1 MFNKL
6 AFRNVKRSLSDYFVY
21 LITMVLISSLMF
33 AFNSMIFSKDILG
46 IFSMAGVLGAMVAL
60 ATVFIIIV
68 IAWLINYMIKFMMQK
83 RSKEFGIYSLLGM
96 KKKEIAW
103 LFIRENQIIGILSF
117 LLGILPGIF
126 LQQVFQTVFFSILGN
141 DYSIKFEFNIYGFL
155 LTTFLY
161 LFIYA
166 IALFKNKRKLKKM
179 TINQMMSFEKENE
192 NITEKHSKIKTVF
205 FFVSII
211 YIIAFDI
218 IIFMG
223 KFGIKSIWVY
233 LGLLVVSIYLFYGG
247 ISSFVVNYINKR
259 KNGVFKGSNLFLL
272 RQFSSKIKTME
283 FTMSTLTILFTF
295 AILGSSVSMMF
306 NDFLD
311 KRMDYQLPF
320 DVIVFSDDV
329 NDKFEKY
336 IDIINQNNK
345 IDDKLVYNIYEN
357 KTDDVNNYLRKEFN
371 YPRRDNGKITESE
384 YFDYDTFMKVSD
396 YNRLRKMLG
405 YEEVHLSDEQ
415 FVIQCKDTIKTN
427 MQDYFKNRNITIKG
441 KNLKCNGYYTE
452 AFAQRM
458 HNGADYVIV
467 VSDNITES
475 MNKFYSCLAVDIAGK
490 AAEGLQEKLD
500 NVKNYYNEDGDYLG
514 KITLGFGTDQI
525 ITCTDIVLVQTNM
538 TEEMKFILSSVSFPF
553 IYIALVF
560 VCVGFTI
567 LAVQQI
573 SDSIKHKY
581 RYEVLSKLGLKDRE
595 IDKIVFKQLLVYYL
609 LPLIVAVIISSV
621 LALYISGKFIY
632 YTGVQ
637 TSTPFYYLV
646 SVLLLFIVY
655 TIYFILTYVE
665 FKRSLRKS

>member
-1 MFNKL
+1 
-6 AFRNVKRSLSDYFVY
+6 
-21 LITMVLISSLMF
+21 
-33 AFNSMIFSKDILG
+33 
-46 IFSMAGVLGAMVAL
+46 
-60 ATVFIIIV
+60 
-68 IAWLINYMIKFMMQK
+68 
-83 RSKEFGIYSLLGM
+83 
-96 KKKEIAW
+96 
-103 LFIRENQIIGILSF
+103 
-117 LLGILPGIF
+117 
-126 LQQVFQTVFFSILGN
+126 
-141 DYSIKFEFNIYGFL
+141 
-155 LTTFLY
+155 
-161 LFIYA
+161 
-166 IALFKNKRKLKKM
+166 
-179 TINQMMSFEKENE
+179 
-192 NITEKHSKIKTVF
+192 
-205 FFVSII
+205 
-211 YIIAFDI
+211 
-218 IIFMG
+218 
-223 KFGIKSIWVY
+223 
-233 LGLLVVSIYLFYGG
+233 
-247 ISSFVVNYINKR
+247 
-259 KNGVFKGSNLFLL
+259 
-272 RQFSSKIKTME
+272 
-283 FTMSTLTILFTF
+283 MSTLTILFTF
-295 AILGSSVSMMF
+295 AILGASVAMMF

-320 DVIVFSDDV
+320 DAIVFSDDV

-357 KTDDVNNYLRKEFN
+357 KADDVNNYLRNEFN
-371 YPRRDNGKITESE
+371 YPRRDEDKINESE

-405 YEEVHLSDEQ
+405 YEEVHLSDDQ

-427 MQDYFKNRNITIKG
+427 MQNYFKNRNMTIKG
-441 KNLKCNGYYTE
+441 KNLKCSGYYTE

-467 VSDNITES
+467 VSDNIAES
-475 MNKFYSCLAVDIAGK
+475 MNKYYSCLAVDIAGK
-490 AAEGLQEKLD
+490 AADGLQEKLD
-500 NVKNYYNEDGDYLG
+500 NVKSYYNEDGDYLG

-560 VCVGFTI
+560 VCVGLTI

-581 RYEVLSKLGLKDRE
+581 RYEVLSKLGLKEGE

-621 LALYISGKFIY
+621 LALYISDKFIY

-637 TSTPFYYLV
+637 TSTPFYYLI
-646 SVLLLFIVY
+646 SVFLLFIVY

-665 FKRSLRKS
+665 FKRNLRKS